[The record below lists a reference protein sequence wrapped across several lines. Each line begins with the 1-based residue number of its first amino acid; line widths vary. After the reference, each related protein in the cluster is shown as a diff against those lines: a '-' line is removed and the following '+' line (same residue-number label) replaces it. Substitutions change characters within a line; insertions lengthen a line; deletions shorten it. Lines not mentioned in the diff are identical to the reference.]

1 MHDFI
6 DIWSKSNRRRAE
18 NSVKISL
25 KCFSK
30 LADPDTCDFRDS
42 TENELNDGQTVEALV
57 ERARINRKSVKI
69 VFVNNKNVDLD
80 TVL

>member
-1 MHDFI
+1 MI
-6 DIWSKSNRRRAE
+6 LLIYGQNITVEKTE

-69 VFVNNKNVDLD
+69 VFVNNKTVDLD